1 MRNTARAAVA
11 AVITSTGLALTVAG
25 TALAGTAP
33 GSTVPGS
40 TVTVPLDRVAPGQG
54 AAGQSVSP
62 AVSSVNSL
70 NSAGYAV
77 ARKDTRFRFVTA
89 TFFVP
94 YLNCSVTKGADSSD
108 WVGLGGFVGSSDAVQ
123 QDGVAANCNSA
134 GHASYRAW
142 YAMYP
147 RGVTTKSVEVRG
159 GDSVTA
165 SVFYDAATAVFT
177 LTVADNTTG
186 GHFTVQTTCQRKNAC
201 PRASAEVITSAPTA
215 TKAGKVTVRRLADYG
230 AVSYTSI
237 AITSRSG
244 ERGGLRS
251 PHWTATRIV
260 QTEKDSPFRVIA
272 RPTSIGAG
280 TFDNYWSRPS

>member
-11 AVITSTGLALTVAG
+11 AVTAAAGLA
-25 TALAGTAP
+25 
-33 GSTVPGS
+33 
-40 TVTVPLDRVAPGQG
+40 VTLVGVLPGQ
-54 AAGQSVSP
+54 AAASGRVSP

-77 ARKDTRFRFVTA
+77 SRAHTRFRFVQA

-94 YLNCSVTKGADSSD
+94 YLNCSVTKTGYSSD
-108 WVGLGGFVGSSDAVQ
+108 WVGLGGFVGTSQSVE
-123 QDGVAANCNSA
+123 QDGVRANCSG

-147 RGVTTKSVEVRG
+147 RGVTTKGVEIRG

-177 LTVADNTTG
+177 LTVANNTTG
-186 GHFTVQTTCQRKNAC
+186 GHFTVQTTCQHKNAC
-201 PRASAEVITSAPTA
+201 PRASAEVISSAPT
-215 TKAGKVTVRRLADYG
+215 TGTPGHLTVRLLADYG
-230 AVSYTSI
+230 AVSFTSI
-237 AITSRSG
+237 AITDRSG
-244 ERGGLRS
+244 TRGGLRS
-251 PHWTATRIV
+251 AHWTATRIV
-260 QTEKDSPFRVIA
+260 QTEKASPFRVIA

-280 TFDNYWSRPS
+280 TFDNYWSRAS

>member
-1 MRNTARAAVA
+1 VRNTARAATA
-11 AVITSTGLALTVAG
+11 AVITATGLALTVLAG

-33 GSTVPGS
+33 PAGTVR
-40 TVTVPLDRVAPGQG
+40 VPLERAAPGQG
-54 AAGQSVSP
+54 VSP
-62 AVSSVNSL
+62 AVSSVDSL

-77 ARKDTRFRFVTA
+77 ARKDTRFRFVKA

-94 YLNCSVTKGADSSD
+94 YLNCSVTKSADSSD
-108 WVGLGGFVGSSDAVQ
+108 WVGLGGFVGSSDAVE
-123 QDGVAANCNSA
+123 QDGVTANCDKA

-147 RGVTTKSVEVRG
+147 RGVTTKSVEIRG

-177 LTVADNTTG
+177 LTVANNTTG
-186 GHFTVQTTCQRKNAC
+186 GHFTVQTTCQHTNAC
-201 PRASAEVITSAPTA
+201 PRESAEVITSAPTA
-215 TKAGKVTVRRLADYG
+215 TKSGKVTVRRLADYG

-280 TFDNYWSRPS
+280 TFDSYWSRPS